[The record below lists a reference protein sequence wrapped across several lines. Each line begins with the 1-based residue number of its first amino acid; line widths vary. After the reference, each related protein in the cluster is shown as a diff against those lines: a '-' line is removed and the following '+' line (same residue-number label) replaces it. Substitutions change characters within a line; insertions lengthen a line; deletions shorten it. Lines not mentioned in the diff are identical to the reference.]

1 MMDPKRRRTAIGQY
15 EPLVTP
21 EKWSGDE
28 KRFVLRLT
36 QLLDEL
42 FTRQTAVS
50 RRVSALEERLGKEE
64 NNG

>member
-1 MMDPKRRRTAIGQY
+1 MEKNKRRAAIAQY

-36 QLLDEL
+36 QLMDEL
-42 FTRQTAVS
+42 FARQAAMMTRI
-50 RRVSALEERLGKEE
+50 SALEEQLGKE
-64 NNG
+64 

>member
-1 MMDPKRRRTAIGQY
+1 MTEKNRRTTAMAQY

-21 EKWSGDE
+21 EKWTGDE

-42 FTRQTAVS
+42 FTRQSAVAK
-50 RRVSALEERLGKEE
+50 RVAALEKQLGKEE
-64 NNG
+64 HNG

>member
-1 MMDPKRRRTAIGQY
+1 MTEKNRRGAVMAQY

-21 EKWSGDE
+21 EKWTGDE
-28 KRFVLRLT
+28 KRFALRLT

-42 FTRQTAVS
+42 FARQSAVVK
-50 RRVSALEERLGKEE
+50 RVSALEKQTGKEE